1 MVCFLKKRRNII
13 WRLWYQHYQSVY
25 ICLIPKWF
33 YWVSWNVFL
42 YICTYQ
48 SLNLC
53 ILICKG
59 NPASPNVKRNP
70 YDLISYF
77 IFESKCEIQSYSP
90 WPYDREHYQ
99 LIKSTEHI
107 TAQLFGVS
115 FLVFFFALTY
125 LIQKLIWNF
134 WLNLV
139 TSKDFMYEDLVSQSI
154 IEIEDNPNTWL

>member
-1 MVCFLKKRRNII
+1 MVCCFFLKRNII
-13 WRLWYQHYQSVY
+13 WRLWYQHYQNVY

-77 IFESKCEIQSYSP
+77 IFESKCEIQLLALTIWQGTLP
-90 WPYDREHYQ
+90 THQINRTHH
-99 LIKSTEHI
+99 STAFWSVI
-107 TAQLFGVS
+107 FWS
-115 FLVFFFALTY
+115 FFFVLTY
-125 LIQKLIWNF
+125 LIQKLISNF

-154 IEIEDNPNTWL
+154 TEIEDNPNTWL